1 MKIAIVERKLLVGAR
16 VNTGRT
22 PTKTLVAS
30 ARATYLAD
38 GRPGS
43 ASC

>member
-1 MKIAIVERKLLVGAR
+1 MKIAIVAHKLLVGAR
-16 VNTGRT
+16 INTGRT
-22 PTKTLVAS
+22 PTKNLVAS
-30 ARATYLAD
+30 AHATRLVD